1 LVREEEMPTI
11 AEVLDEK
18 GHEVIGVGPGATVYA
33 AIAEMVENNTGSL
46 LVMEKGHIEGIFTER
61 DYLRKIAL
69 QGRTSQDTAVREVMT
84 SPVVVCESTTEI
96 DEALA
101 LMTDRRIRHLP
112 VVEGSEVIGVV
123 SIGDLVKFKTKEQAF
138 RISYLEDYIGAR

>member
-1 LVREEEMPTI
+1 MPTI
-11 AEVLDEK
+11 AEVLDDK
-18 GHEVIGVGPGATVYA
+18 GHEVIGVEPTATVYE
-33 AIAEMVENNTGSL
+33 AIAEMVEHNTGSL
-46 LVMEKGHIEGIFTER
+46 LVMEEGRIDGIFTER

-69 QGRTSQDTAVREVMT
+69 QGRTSQTTAVREVMT

-112 VVEGSEVIGVV
+112 VVEEGSVVGVV

-138 RISYLEDYIGAR
+138 QIAYLEDYIGAR